1 MFITNKYIPAYIDL
15 VIIVVFV
22 YDVILDAVNLYIRM
36 LNGLQQ
42 EMLLVRKEYHEI
54 NEATYTY

>member
-1 MFITNKYIPAYIDL
+1 
-15 VIIVVFV
+15 
-22 YDVILDAVNLYIRM
+22 M

-54 NEATYTY
+54 SDATYTY